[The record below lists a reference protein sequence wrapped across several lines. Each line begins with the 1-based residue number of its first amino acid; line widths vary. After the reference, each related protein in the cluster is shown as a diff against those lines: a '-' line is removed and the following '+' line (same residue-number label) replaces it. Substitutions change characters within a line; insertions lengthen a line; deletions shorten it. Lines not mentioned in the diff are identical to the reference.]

1 MTSRNK
7 RWLAFLLTPM
17 AVLML
22 ASCSTGEKDS
32 KNVEKK
38 ASQSTLSKEPYK
50 KEEFLMG
57 TYVRVQIFD
66 EGKEDV
72 LEKTFD
78 RIKEL
83 DKKITVNQKGSEV
96 DEINDQAGIKP
107 VKVSDD
113 VYRLTEDS
121 LYYSKDSKGGF
132 DLTIGPI
139 TELWHIG
146 FDDARKPEQKEIDEQ
161 LKFVDYEKVK
171 LDKKESTVFLEEKGM
186 QLDLG
191 AIAKGFITD
200 EAVKVLEENGVTSGI
215 VDLGGNIYVL
225 GDSPRSKDGEWK
237 IGIQDPNEA
246 RNTIAGSVKK
256 KDMSLVTSGIYERNL
271 EVDGK
276 LYHHLFDS
284 KTGYPFENELAGV
297 TIISETS
304 VAGDG
309 LSTGVFSM
317 GVKDGMK
324 YVEARGDIEAI
335 FITKDDDIYLSS
347 GIKDNFKLNEDSPYK
362 VKDIKELK

>member
-1 MTSRNK
+1 MKVINK
-7 RWLAFLLTPM
+7 RLLTL
-17 AVLML
+17 AVLPMTLLML
-22 ASCSTGEKDS
+22 TSCGSTNKKQEK
-32 KNVEKK
+32 V
-38 ASQSTLSKEPYK
+38 STKETTLLKDPYK

-83 DKKITVNQKGSEV
+83 DKKITVNEKESGSEV
-96 DEINDQAGIKP
+96 EKINEKAGIEP

-113 VYRLTEDS
+113 VYRLVEDS
-121 LYYSKDSKGGF
+121 LYYSEDSKGGF

-146 FDDARKPEQKEIDEQ
+146 FDDARKPEQSEIDEA
-161 LKFVDYEKVK
+161 LKLVDYHKVK
-171 LDKKESTVFLEEKGM
+171 LNEKEKTVFLEEKGM
-186 QLDLG
+186 RLDLG

-200 EAVKVLEENGVTSGI
+200 EAVQVLVDNDVTSGI

-225 GDSPRSKDGEWK
+225 GDSPRSEDGDWK
-237 IGIQDPNEA
+237 VGIQDPNEA
-246 RNTIAGSVKK
+246 RNTIVGSVTN

-276 LYHHLFDS
+276 MYHHLFDS
-284 KTGYPFENELAGV
+284 KTGYPFENEIAGV

-317 GVKDGMK
+317 GVKGGMD
-324 YVEARGDIEAI
+324 YVEDRADIDAI
-335 FITKDDDIYLSS
+335 FVTKEDHIYLSS
-347 GIKDNFKLNEDSPYK
+347 GVQDRFVLNEDSPYK